1 MKCLKATPYL
11 LLLLTLPVFGQSI
24 VELERKASGGDVGS
38 MLQVAMRYYEGE
50 VIRKNPVQAYQW
62 FRMAAEKGNT
72 EGRCALGLMHTRGTV
87 HNNRAMKL
95 RDRR

>member
-1 MKCLKATPYL
+1 L
-11 LLLLTLPVFGQSI
+11 LLWMMALPVFGQSLA
-24 VELERKASGGDVGS
+24 ELERKAAGGDVGS
-38 MLQVAMRYYEGE
+38 MLRVAMRFYEGE
-50 VIRKNPVQAYQW
+50 GIGKNALQAYRW